1 MTSEHTLKVSAKEV
15 QALVGAI
22 PPDLPKYVAQIL
34 NLANSNA
41 GGTRPRVVGQMT
53 DLIREANPERYTD
66 WESWYREHHGDK
78 IEVAVDR
85 ILSQLEKHREA
96 DAAITREMVVAWVE
110 DLVLAKTFAG
120 LRAQDAILILV
131 AAKYANG
138 DYKDADASDE
148 SKGIDGFVGGEP
160 VQIKPSTYKRQLH
173 LPEKIDVPVIY
184 YEKVRSDYKIDAS
197 ELVKALGL

>member
-1 MTSEHTLKVSAKEV
+1 MVSQHTLKVSAKEV

-53 DLIREANPERYTD
+53 DLVREANPETYTD
-66 WESWYREHHGDK
+66 WESWYLEHHGDK
-78 IEVAVDR
+78 LDVAVER
-85 ILSQLEKHREA
+85 ILSQLEKHRAA
-96 DAAITREMVVAWVE
+96 DAAITREQVVAWVE

-120 LRAQDAILILV
+120 LRAQDAILMLV
-131 AAKYANG
+131 AVRYAEG
-138 DYKDADASDE
+138 EYREADATDE
-148 SKGIDGFVGGEP
+148 RRGIDGYVGTQP
-160 VQIKPSTYKRQLH
+160 VQIKPASYKRQAH

-197 ELVKALGL
+197 ELATALGL